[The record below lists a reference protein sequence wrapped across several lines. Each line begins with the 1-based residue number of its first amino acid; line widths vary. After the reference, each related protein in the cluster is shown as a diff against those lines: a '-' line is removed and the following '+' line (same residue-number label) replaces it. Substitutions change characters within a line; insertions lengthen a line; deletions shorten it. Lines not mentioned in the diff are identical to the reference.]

1 MASATATDLPAPSQ
15 SAPQSS
21 NTSAATQFQHIKIGT
36 RRSALAQVQ
45 ARWVEAELKK
55 VQPDRSYE
63 ICPVLAQGDKDKVT
77 PLQIL
82 SQGENAKSLWT
93 GELEA
98 MLEAGELDVIQH
110 CLKGVP
116 FRTYHCT
123 VKTHQCYRHAHSA
136 T

>member
-1 MASATATDLPAPSQ
+1 MASATATGLSAPSQ
-15 SAPQSS
+15 S
-21 NTSAATQFQHIKIGT
+21 QFPTIKIGT

-45 ARWVEAELKK
+45 ARWVEEKLKE
-55 VQPDRSYE
+55 VEPDRTYE

-98 MLEAGELDVIQH
+98 MLATRELDLIQH
-110 CLKGVP
+110 CLKG
-116 FRTYHCT
+116 RLL
-123 VKTHQCYRHAHSA
+123 HSS
-136 T
+136 TEEDGPS

>member
-1 MASATATDLPAPSQ
+1 MASATATDLPTPSQ
-15 SAPQSS
+15 STPETS
-21 NTSAATQFQHIKIGT
+21 NTSASTQFSPIKIGT

-55 VQPDRSYE
+55 VHPDRTYE

-98 MLEAGELDVIQH
+98 MLAAGDLDMIQH
-110 CLKGVP
+110 CLKGLSIKNVSQ
-116 FRTYHCT
+116 
-123 VKTHQCYRHAHSA
+123 VL
-136 T
+136 